1 MQRELCK
8 TKNTDKTKDVVNVI
22 KSGLSDLQG
31 DIKEMSKCEK
41 RIEQPDKIVDIA
53 ERILRLI
60 DKTKKDKD

>member
-8 TKNTDKTKDVVNVI
+8 TKNTDKNKDVVNVI

-31 DIKEMSKCEK
+31 DIKEMSECEK

-53 ERILRLI
+53 ERILHLI